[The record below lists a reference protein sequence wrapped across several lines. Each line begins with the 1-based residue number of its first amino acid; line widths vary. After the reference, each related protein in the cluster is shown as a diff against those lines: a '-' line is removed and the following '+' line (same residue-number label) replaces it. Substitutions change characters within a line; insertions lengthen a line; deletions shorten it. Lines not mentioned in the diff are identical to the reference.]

1 MPTLA
6 LDRGGYIQGAVGNS
20 AQNARG
26 QSTGTALDSQTGAV
40 PSAIQ
45 YFQSS
50 GRGGG
55 TFRYTRAFLYF
66 DTSGISGA
74 NTNLQLI
81 VQGNTNADGNVFVM
95 KSTHGGSNG
104 GELVSGDFDGIDFN
118 TPYNSSATGNA
129 WSTGTNTINLNSTA
143 LGVMNSSD
151 HFNCALILS
160 ADYDNTEE
168 PLEEDGQIQ
177 CGINFGGTIQLSYTA
192 PAATGY
198 TQDVLGVAVANIAKV
213 NGIAI
218 ASIEKINTVD

>member
-1 MPTLA
+1 MATKS
-6 LDRGGYIQGAVGNS
+6 LDRGGYIQGAVGSS

-26 QSTGTALDSQTGAV
+26 QTSGTAFDSETGAV
-40 PSAIQ
+40 PSAMQ

-55 TFRYTRAFLYF
+55 TFRYTRTFLYF

-81 VQGNTNADGNVFVM
+81 VPGSTNADSNVFVM

-118 TPYNSSATGNA
+118 TLYNATATGDA
-129 WSTGTNTINLNSTA
+129 WSTSTNTINLNATA

-151 HFNCALILS
+151 HFNCALIIS
-160 ADYDNTEE
+160 ADYNDTAE
-168 PLEEDGQIQ
+168 PTGGEDGAID
-177 CGINFGGTIQLSYTA
+177 CGVNFGDTIQLSYTA
-192 PAATGY
+192 AATPITTPFVGMKSGKY
-198 TQDVLGVAVANIAKV
+198 
-213 NGIAI
+213 
-218 ASIEKINTVD
+218 KIISGKIKI